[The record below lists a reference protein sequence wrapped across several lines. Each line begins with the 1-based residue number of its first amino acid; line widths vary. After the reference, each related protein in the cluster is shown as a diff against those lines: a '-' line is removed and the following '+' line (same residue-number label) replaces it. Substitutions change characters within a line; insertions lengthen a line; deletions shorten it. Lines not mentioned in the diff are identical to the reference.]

1 MNENIYKDYIDSIQQ
16 IGDLKI
22 TEEEFQKKQEEFN
35 TWLISLQDEER
46 QQVVK
51 NIIPILKNVINRIQD
66 KQQNFKDLILA
77 NEGTM
82 RANSQYDKY

>member
-82 RANSQYDKY
+82 RANSQYNKY